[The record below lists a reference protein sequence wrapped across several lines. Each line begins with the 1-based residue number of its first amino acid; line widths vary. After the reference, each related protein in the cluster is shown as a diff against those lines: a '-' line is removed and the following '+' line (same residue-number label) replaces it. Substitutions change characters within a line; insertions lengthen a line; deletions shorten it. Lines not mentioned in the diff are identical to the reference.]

1 MCGLKTAKVVLLAP
15 LIALLVG
22 SGQSFAQDSVSETY
36 VIRAGTGQ
44 GDYRAFVPA
53 SVQVHPGD
61 TVRWI
66 TRGCIIHFANGETPF
81 WVLGEYEGS
90 PVLNSNPA
98 ALVGK
103 VPVSKVFRQRSLDSY
118 VAAIHIDRRC
128 FFAC

>member
-81 WVLGEYEGS
+81 WVLGEYEGV

-98 ALVGK
+98 ALVGN
-103 VPVSKVFRQRSLDSY
+103 VQSGDSFTGGE
-118 VAAIHIDRRC
+118 ANSGFAFGPPQP
-128 FFAC
+128 FF